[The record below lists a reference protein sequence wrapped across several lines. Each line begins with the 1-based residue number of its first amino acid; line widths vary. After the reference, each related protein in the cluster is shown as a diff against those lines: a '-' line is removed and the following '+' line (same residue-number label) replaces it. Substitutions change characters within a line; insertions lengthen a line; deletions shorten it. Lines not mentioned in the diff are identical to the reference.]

1 MPMDLT
7 MMRPTHRHGKL
18 IADLAPERADL
29 RKAQVMR
36 IGRCAAAHQARLAGY
51 ELAMIL
57 VAQPDGLGR
66 NAATAGASLRAA
78 SR

>member
-7 MMRPTHRHGKL
+7 MMRPADRYGKL
-18 IADLAPERADL
+18 IADLAPKRTDL

-36 IGRCAAAHQARLAGY
+36 IGRCAAAHQAWLARY

-57 VAQPDGLGR
+57 VAQPYGLGC
-66 NAATAGASLRAA
+66 NAATAGASAA

>member
-1 MPMDLT
+1 MDLT
-7 MMRPTHRHGKL
+7 MMRPTHRYGKL

-36 IGRCAAAHQARLAGY
+36 IGRCAATHQARLARY

-57 VAQPDGLGR
+57 VAQPDGLSR
-66 NAATAGASLRAA
+66 NAATAAASFGAA